1 MTVKKQMTDASSSR
15 PEVTFVV
22 PCYNESANISG
33 VITEIDAAAAAIGM
47 ARYEINIVDD
57 CSTDDSAK
65 VVAAH
70 AVEKPYVKL
79 IRNQKNMGFGGAYKE
94 GVKLATGT
102 YVIMVPGDNAHPHGS
117 LIPILRKAGEAD
129 IIIPYVTNPET
140 RSWRRRAVSFAFTT
154 LMNTLFR
161 LNVPYFNGTVL
172 HKTDLLK
179 SIEIQTNSF
188 AYQADAL
195 IRLIQGGATYA
206 SVGVEIEEP
215 RDKAT
220 TAFRPRNIYR
230 VVHTIFSLWRVVGTD
245 SRPSPLSI
253 ET

>member
-1 MTVKKQMTDASSSR
+1 MTVKTQMTDASSSR

-22 PCYNESANISG
+22 PCYNEAANISS
-33 VITEIDAAAAAIGM
+33 VIAEIDATAAASGIAS
-47 ARYEINIVDD
+47 YEINVVDD
-57 CSTDDSAK
+57 CSTDDSARI
-65 VVAAH
+65 VAAQ
-70 AVEKPYVKL
+70 AVEKRYVKL
-79 IRNQKNMGFGGAYKE
+79 IRNQKNLGFGGAYKE
-94 GVKLATGT
+94 GIRHATGT
-102 YVIMVPGDNAHPHGS
+102 YVIMVPGDNAHPRDS

-129 IIIPYVTNPET
+129 IIIPYVTNPQT

-161 LNVPYFNGTVL
+161 LKIPYFNGTVL

-179 SIEIQTNSF
+179 SIDIQTNSF
-188 AYQADAL
+188 AYQAEAL
-195 IRLIQGGATYA
+195 IRLIQAGATYA

-215 RDKAT
+215 RNKAT

-230 VVHTIFSLWRVVGTD
+230 VVHTIFNLWRVVGANR
-245 SRPSPLSI
+245 RPSTLSI

>member
-1 MTVKKQMTDASSSR
+1 MTVKMQMTDASTSR
-15 PEVTFVV
+15 PKVTFVV
-22 PCYNESANISG
+22 PCYNEAANISA
-33 VITEIDAAAAAIGM
+33 VIVEIGAAAAASGV
-47 ARYEINIVDD
+47 ATYEINIVDD

-65 VVAAH
+65 IVAAQ
-70 AVEKPYVKL
+70 AIEKSYIKL

-94 GVKLATGT
+94 GVKAATGI
-102 YVIMVPGDNAHPHGS
+102 YVIMVPGDNAHPRSS

-129 IIIPYVTNPET
+129 IIIPYVTNPQT
-140 RSWRRRAVSFAFTT
+140 RSWRRRVVSLAFTS

-172 HKTDLLK
+172 HKTDLLR

-188 AYQADAL
+188 AYQAEAL

-215 RDKAT
+215 HNKAT

-230 VVHTIFSLWRVVGTD
+230 VVHTIFNLWRVVGT
-245 SRPSPLSI
+245 SRRPSPLSI

>member
-1 MTVKKQMTDASSSR
+1 MINALTSR
-15 PEVTFVV
+15 PEVTFIV
-22 PCYNESANISG
+22 PCYNEAANILG
-33 VITEIDAAAAAIGM
+33 VIAEIDATAAAIGI
-47 ARYEINIVDD
+47 ATYEINIVDD

-65 VVAAH
+65 IVAAR
-70 AVEKPYVKL
+70 AVDKQYVKL

-94 GVKLATGT
+94 GVKSATGT
-102 YVIMVPGDNAHPHGS
+102 YVIMVPGDNAHPRDS

-129 IIIPYVTNPET
+129 IIIPYVTNPGT
-140 RSWRRRAVSFAFTT
+140 RSWRRRAISFAFTT

-172 HKTDLLK
+172 HKTDVLK

-188 AYQADAL
+188 AYQAEAL

-215 RDKAT
+215 HNKAT

-230 VVHTIFSLWRVVGTD
+230 VVHTIFSLWRVVGAD
-245 SRPSPLSI
+245 RRPSTLSI